1 MVTAA
6 EILMYINGYN
16 PNGVEYPGT
25 YGNGLTSASKQ
36 KFGDDGLKITSS
48 EFLQLI

>member
-6 EILMYINGYN
+6 EILMYLNGYN

-25 YGNGLTSASKQ
+25 YGNGLVKCSKA
-36 KFGDDGLKITSS
+36 KFGDDGSTITSS